1 MGNRVSQYTIELE
14 IAQGDKMRATIDGIE
29 RGLREISDAAKGGAL
44 ADGMARAD
52 RAAQGLERTINDIAA
67 SGEDAT
73 EAMAAYDKAAGRA
86 IGDLERQA
94 VALNHALSAQGKEQ
108 RARISEIE
116 KELAGLEKTKDNVAQ
131 RKSLESELRALK
143 KAVVQGSDEDLKKSL
158 LQNKTIRARL
168 KMARESAKLQSAEL
182 KAEKG
187 LAAMD
192 KADLATIKAK
202 VKEQEKFNAALKTS
216 EGRYKALRKAAG
228 AIGAGAKGLARG
240 AGKAAGKAAFI
251 GGGIILGIAGAAVA
265 SAGSESEREQE
276 AARIKVGGLSDDDKR
291 DLMNR
296 VYVNTGADYTS
307 IVDAINRVYGVIGNV
322 PKDDMIEAATAEVQ
336 FPGASALFRQQTTG
350 PATSADFTDYAG
362 RLAAVRSATGATT
375 EQIQAASGVV
385 ANLGQG
391 RFASATQTDLQA
403 LYLALQNSGA
413 FDTQE
418 ELDKAFER
426 FTTAQAKSGK
436 DLFELAKSWDW
447 GRGASATNRQQATA
461 AMANVD
467 WSRIASA
474 ARETGFMQ
482 ESTASETA
490 RKMREFEI
498 KKDEI
503 LVKFMEAVLP
513 ILDAITPSDLTVMF
527 ENLAHFAKK
536 FAPDIGEFFTEGVKK
551 INAYLYVFRVYWGQI
566 MAILKKWLHIED
578 KPSALSAGAASAI
591 ARRITE
597 VTGATLQRAS
607 GGVVTMPSLIGER
620 GPEAVIPLDYSRTA
634 RAGNIMQNITQTFQM
649 AGNETTALSLA
660 NVVKTRGFQRALG
673 NASALN
679 ARLGR

>member
-14 IAQGDKMRATIDGIE
+14 IAHGDKTRATIDGIE

-67 SGEDAT
+67 GGEDAT

-116 KELAGLEKTKDNVAQ
+116 KELAGLEKTKDNAAQ

-143 KAVVQGSDEDLKKSL
+143 KAVVQGSDEELKKAL

-168 KMARESAKLQSAEL
+168 KMARESAKLQGAEL

-187 LAAMD
+187 LAALD

-228 AIGAGAKGLARG
+228 AIGEGAKGLAKG
-240 AGKAAGKAAFI
+240 AGRAAGKAALI
-251 GGGIILGIAGAAVA
+251 GGGIVLGIAGAAVA
-265 SAGSESEREQE
+265 SAGSEAERGQE
-276 AARIKVGGLSDDDKR
+276 AARIKAGGLSDDDKR

-296 VYVNTGADYTS
+296 VYINTGADYTT

-350 PATSADFTDYAG
+350 AATSADFTDYAG

-418 ELDKAFER
+418 ELDKAFTR
-426 FTTAQAKSGK
+426 FTSAQAKSGK
-436 DLFELAKSWDW
+436 DLFELAKTWDW
-447 GRGASATNRQQATA
+447 GRGASATNRQQAAT

-467 WSRIASA
+467 WARIASA
-474 ARETGFMQ
+474 ARETGFTQ
-482 ESTASETA
+482 ESAASETA
-490 RKMREFEI
+490 RKLREFEI

-513 ILDAITPSDLTVMF
+513 ILDAITPSDLAAVF
-527 ENLAHFAKK
+527 ENLAHFIKK
-536 FAPDIGEFFTEGVKK
+536 FTPDIGNFFTEGIRK
-551 INAYLYVFRVYWGQI
+551 INSYMLVVRVYWEQI
-566 MAILKKWLHIED
+566 IAVLKKWLHIED
-578 KPSALSAGAASAI
+578 EPSAKGAASAI
-591 ARRITE
+591 ARGLTA
-597 VTGATLQRAS
+597 VTGATPQRAS

-620 GPEAVIPLDYSRTA
+620 GPEAVIPLDYSRSA

-649 AGNETTALSLA
+649 SGNETTALSLA

>member
-1 MGNRVSQYTIELE
+1 MVNRVSQYTIELE
-14 IAQGDKMRATIDGIE
+14 IAQGDKTRSTIDGIE

-67 SGEDAT
+67 SGENATDA
-73 EAMAAYDKAAGRA
+73 MSAYDKAAGRA

-94 VALNHALSAQGKEQ
+94 TALNHALSAQGKEQ

-116 KELAGLEKTKDNVAQ
+116 KELAGLEKTKDNAAQ

-143 KAVVQGSDEDLKKSL
+143 KAVAQGSDEELKKAL

-182 KAEKG
+182 KTEKG
-187 LAAMD
+187 LAALD
-192 KADLATIKAK
+192 KADLATLKAK

-228 AIGAGAKGLARG
+228 AIGAGAKGLAKG
-240 AGKAAGKAAFI
+240 ASKAAGKAALI
-251 GGGIILGIAGAAVA
+251 GGGIVLGIAGAAVA
-265 SAGSESEREQE
+265 SAGSEAEREHE
-276 AARIKVGGLSDDDKR
+276 AQRIKAGGLSDDDKR

-296 VYVNTGADYTS
+296 VYVNTGADYTT
-307 IVDAINRVYGVIGNV
+307 IVDAINRVHSIIGNAR
-322 PKDDMIEAATAEVQ
+322 KDEIIEAATAEVQ

-362 RLAAVRSATGATT
+362 RLAAVRSATGATS

-391 RFASATQTDLQA
+391 RFASATQTELQA

-418 ELDKAFER
+418 ELDKAFTR
-426 FTTAQAKSGK
+426 FTAAQAKSGK

-474 ARETGFMQ
+474 ARETGFTQ
-482 ESTASETA
+482 ESAASETA
-490 RKMREFEI
+490 RKLREFEI

-513 ILDAITPSDLTVMF
+513 ILDAITPSDLAAVF
-527 ENLAHFAKK
+527 ENLAHFVKK
-536 FAPDIGEFFTEGVKK
+536 FTPDIGEFFTEGVKK
-551 INAYLYVFRVYWGQI
+551 INSYMLFARVYWEQI
-566 MAILKKWLHIED
+566 IAILKKWLHIED
-578 KPSALSAGAASAI
+578 KPSAKGATSAI
-591 ARRITE
+591 ARSLTE
-597 VTGATLQRAS
+597 VTGATPQRAS

-620 GPEAVIPLDYSRTA
+620 GPEAVIPLDYSRSA